1 MLEEVIWESER
12 ATESGGLCLTAKA
25 VPMKRSRPA
34 SAQVASA
41 SLRLIRAGCPCW
53 GEPAQA
59 GFVYWER
66 VHPPGFKHE
75 MPEQPLEE

>member
-1 MLEEVIWESER
+1 MLKEVIWESER

-41 SLRLIRAGCPCW
+41 SLRLIGQDVPAGESQRRLASSI
-53 GEPAQA
+53 GN
-59 GFVYWER
+59 GFTR
-66 VHPPGFKHE
+66 LDSSTKCLSSP
-75 MPEQPLEE
+75 